1 MYLQPTDKITV
12 ELANAVTTL
21 ELSCVASYQDITSA
35 GMTLPQLSNQTLTT
49 GTTPINLVV
58 APSASTTRQVVH
70 INIFN
75 ADSSPRTVTVS
86 LDVSGTPYVLITA
99 FLQPDDTLQWS
110 RESGWAILT
119 QTVQS
124 SVLFTVFDADGTYTK
139 PSGLKRVMLAVIG
152 AGGGGGSGRRGA
164 AASNRFGGGGGG
176 GGAFVLLSLTADAI
190 SPTTAVT
197 IGVGGVG
204 GAGQTADGNNG
215 SAGTAGG
222 DSSFGGIAIA
232 RGGNFGGGGSTAAGA
247 IGSGGP
253 TASCNPNYG
262 PFSLTGANGAAG
274 NTITTSAGA
283 TGFIGTTGAAGGGGG
298 GGINS
303 ANTSG
308 VAAMTG
314 GAVYQNGILQT
325 GPVSGASPNGV
336 DNKSVFLHM
345 STTLTSGYGLGT
357 GGAGGVP
364 ATPNGG
370 NGGLYG
376 AGGGGGSGVLD
387 GTTSGAGG
395 NGADGLVVIM
405 EIY

>member
-1 MYLQPTDKITV
+1 MYLLPTDKITI

-21 ELSCVASYQDITSA
+21 ELPCVASYQDITSE
-35 GMTLPQLSNQTLTT
+35 GMTLPQLSNQELTN

-75 ADSSPRTVTVS
+75 ADSSPRTITVS
-86 LDVSGTPYVLITA
+86 IDVSGTPYVLIMA

-110 RESGWAILT
+110 RETGWTIIT

-124 SVLFTVFDADGTYTK
+124 SVLFTVFDSDGTYTK
-139 PSGLKRVMLAVIG
+139 PSGLKRVMIAAIG
-152 AGGGGGSGRRGA
+152 AGGAGGSGRRGA

-190 SPTTAVT
+190 SPTTVVT
-197 IGVGGVG
+197 IGVGGTG
-204 GAGQTADGNNG
+204 GAGQTADDTNGNV
-215 SAGTAGG
+215 GTAGT
-222 DSSFGGIAIA
+222 DTSFGGIVIA
-232 RGGNFGGGGSTAAGA
+232 KGGNGGGAGSTAAGA
-247 IGSGGP
+247 LGSGGS
-253 TASCNPNYG
+253 TTTCNPNYG

-283 TGFIGTTGAAGGGGG
+283 TGLIGTTGAAGGGGG

-303 ANTSG
+303 SNVSG
-308 VAAMTG
+308 TAAMTG

-325 GPVSGASPNGV
+325 GPVSGATPNGV
-336 DNKSVFLHM
+336 NNKSVFLHL

-364 ATPNGG
+364 ATPDGG
-370 NGGLYG
+370 DGGLYG
-376 AGGGGGSGVLD
+376 AGGGGGSGVLN

-395 NGADGLVVIM
+395 NGANGLVVIM